1 MIARVWRGEA
11 ISDNAPRYVD
21 HLEESVFPKLER
33 LSGHEGDDRVE
44 FVVLTLWATM
54 EAIHQF
60 AGDDPG
66 VAVVEPAARE
76 VLTRFDESVDHYEIV
91 LPSAP
96 T

>member
-1 MIARVWRGEA
+1 
-11 ISDNAPRYVD
+11 
-21 HLEESVFPKLER
+21 
-33 LSGHEGDDRVE
+33 
-44 FVVLTLWATM
+44 M

-66 VAVVEPAARE
+66 VAVIELAARE
-76 VLTRFDESVDHYEIV
+76 VLARFDESVDHFEIV

>member
-1 MIARVWRGEA
+1 MLRRET
-11 ISDNAPRYVD
+11 R
-21 HLEESVFPKLER
+21 
-33 LSGHEGDDRVE
+33 DRVE
-44 FVVLTLWATM
+44 FLVLTLWDTM
-54 EAIHQF
+54 EAIHRF

-91 LPSAP
+91 LPSAR